1 MGKWNLV
8 DWLQVAGNLGL
19 IAGLILVAVQIRDS
33 NRIASAEMFSASVD
47 TTVAL
52 NTSQLGET
60 PQASMSRVLYE
71 PDTATIED
79 FYVADR
85 IYDALFRILVRVH
98 VLEDLGLYGGGG
110 ITPQGF
116 VQVHYQA
123 FACPYG
129 LSWLDQVQQKLSAGG
144 GSEQPLFG
152 SLQLMRDLA
161 RTNSAQTDM
170 ADRKQRSL
178 KILSQVLERSSTQ

>member
-1 MGKWNLV
+1 MSQRNLV
-8 DWLQVAGNLGL
+8 DWLQVAGNIGL

-47 TTVAL
+47 TTVSL
-52 NTSQLGET
+52 NTSQLGEA

-71 PDTATIED
+71 AQDATVED

-98 VLEDLGLYGGGG
+98 VFDDLGLYGGGG

-123 FACPYG
+123 FGCPYG
-129 LSWLDQVQQKLSAGG
+129 LSWLDQTLEKFRKGG
-144 GSEQPLFG
+144 GSDQPLFK
-152 SLQLMRDLA
+152 SLELMRDLA
-161 RTNSAQTDM
+161 RTNNAQSDM
-170 ADRKQRSL
+170 ADRQKRAL
-178 KILSQVLERSSTQ
+178 EILSRLMKD